1 MAKSKNNPANSS
13 ARSSL
18 DRRGFLRGAA
28 TAAGAAGLIG
38 TPPVAMAQQAAL
50 KPETTGAA
58 PEVTSNQRPGS
69 DFMVDVVKSL
79 GFEYV
84 AANPGSSFRGVQ
96 ESIITYGGNK
106 SPEWLTCCHEESSAA
121 MAHGYAKIE
130 GKPMMI
136 MAHGTVGLQHASMAI
151 YNAWCDRVPVYIVLG
166 NILDVN
172 YRRGNAEWVHSVQ
185 DAAAMARD
193 FLKWDDTPVTLQH
206 FAESAVRAYK
216 IAMTPPYEPVAI
228 VADGA
233 LQEEPIAEK
242 NLRIPKLTMS
252 APPQGESAA
261 VKEAAKMLVA
271 AENPVIVAGRVAR
284 TPHGIE
290 LLVELAETLQAPVKD
305 QRLRMNFP
313 TRHPLASN
321 VRLNDADVI
330 LSLETQDL
338 WSSMNSQT
346 GLNKFGMET
355 HKTTN
360 AKLIDIS
367 SVELNYKS
375 NYQDFGHYLEP
386 ALSITGDVE
395 ATLPMLIEEVKKLL
409 TADRKRALAERGA
422 KIVEANRKARERD
435 RELATL
441 GWDASPISTARL
453 SAELW
458 NQIKNEDWSLVSTD
472 NFQSAWPSRLWDFT
486 KYHQYIGGQGGAG
499 IGYGAPAAVGAA
511 LANRKHGRLTVNNQC
526 DGDLNYAPG
535 VLWTAAH
542 HRIPML
548 SVMHNNRAY
557 HQERMYLQMMGNK
570 FDRGLGN
577 SDVGTAL
584 NDPFIDYASIAK
596 GYGLYAE
603 GPISDPKEL
612 GPALTR
618 AIARVKAGQ
627 PALLDTVTQPR

>member
-1 MAKSKNNPANSS
+1 
-13 ARSSL
+13 
-18 DRRGFLRGAA
+18 
-28 TAAGAAGLIG
+28 
-38 TPPVAMAQQAAL
+38 
-50 KPETTGAA
+50 
-58 PEVTSNQRPGS
+58 
-69 DFMVDVVKSL
+69 
-79 GFEYV
+79 
-84 AANPGSSFRGVQ
+84 
-96 ESIITYGGNK
+96 
-106 SPEWLTCCHEESSAA
+106 
-121 MAHGYAKIE
+121 
-130 GKPMMI
+130 
-136 MAHGTVGLQHASMAI
+136 
-151 YNAWCDRVPVYIVLG
+151 
-166 NILDVN
+166 
-172 YRRGNAEWVHSVQ
+172 
-185 DAAAMARD
+185 
-193 FLKWDDTPVTLQH
+193 
-206 FAESAVRAYK
+206 
-216 IAMTPPYEPVAI
+216 
-228 VADGA
+228 
-233 LQEEPIAEK
+233 
-242 NLRIPKLTMS
+242 
-252 APPQGESAA
+252 
-261 VKEAAKMLVA
+261 
-271 AENPVIVAGRVAR
+271 
-284 TPHGIE
+284 
-290 LLVELAETLQAPVKD
+290 
-305 QRLRMNFP
+305 
-313 TRHPLASN
+313 
-321 VRLNDADVI
+321 
-330 LSLETQDL
+330 
-338 WSSMNSQT
+338 MNSQT
-346 GLNKFGMET
+346 GLNKFGMEF

-360 AKLIDIS
+360 AKLIDVS
-367 SVELNYKS
+367 SVELNYRS

-422 KIVEANRKARERD
+422 KIIEANRKARERD

-511 LANRKHGRLTVNNQC
+511 LANRKYGRLTVNIQC

-603 GPISDPKEL
+603 GPITDPKDL